1 MTQSASPRLSS
12 GNFHYWQHLTAAEI
26 QALAGEA
33 VVILPIAST
42 EQHGPH
48 MVTGTDTLLN
58 ELMQKGVAADPPVT
72 GTYLLLP
79 TLTVGSSE
87 HHIPFGGTLTLPP
100 TLYTEV
106 LISMVRG
113 LIRQGHRRILLL
125 NSHGGNIAS
134 MNAALA
140 ELAEEATE
148 QQILVG
154 GVSYWSLCVARWAK
168 EVPNLK
174 MPRVGHAC
182 EIEASLLMVA
192 RPDLPLRSRPE
203 GHPFPQYM
211 LDGLSLAASYDA
223 ISPDGFVGFPAEASL
238 EKGEALY
245 RIGVECLRE
254 AFAGFAARPLTRD
267 LREVLFSEA

>member
-1 MTQSASPRLSS
+1 HPSRRQTNRRMGRSLHPPCRLPVRESPQPLLSLMTQSASPRLSS

-100 TLYTEV
+100 TLY
-106 LISMVRG
+106 
-113 LIRQGHRRILLL
+113 
-125 NSHGGNIAS
+125 
-134 MNAALA
+134 
-140 ELAEEATE
+140 
-148 QQILVG
+148 
-154 GVSYWSLCVARWAK
+154 
-168 EVPNLK
+168 
-174 MPRVGHAC
+174 
-182 EIEASLLMVA
+182 
-192 RPDLPLRSRPE
+192 
-203 GHPFPQYM
+203 
-211 LDGLSLAASYDA
+211 
-223 ISPDGFVGFPAEASL
+223 
-238 EKGEALY
+238 
-245 RIGVECLRE
+245 
-254 AFAGFAARPLTRD
+254 
-267 LREVLFSEA
+267 